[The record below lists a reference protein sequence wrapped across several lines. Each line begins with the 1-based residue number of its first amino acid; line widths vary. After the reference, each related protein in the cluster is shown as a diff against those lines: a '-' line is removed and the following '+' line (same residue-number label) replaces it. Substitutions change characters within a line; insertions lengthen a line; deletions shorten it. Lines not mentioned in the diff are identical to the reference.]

1 MTGVLGDEFHY
12 GGIISGVE
20 KLEALGTADIFLM
33 PSRFEGLSLALLE
46 AMASGCVPIVSN
58 RGSMPTVVEDGR
70 NGFLVDPGDI
80 TQIVGKLKFLLS
92 EGETGWNEYRR
103 NARETVRTRFDMHGY
118 SEKLKSLYAEALAR
132 K

>member
-1 MTGVLGDEFHY
+1 
-12 GGIISGVE
+12 
-20 KLEALGTADIFLM
+20 
-33 PSRFEGLSLALLE
+33 
-46 AMASGCVPIVSN
+46 
-58 RGSMPTVVEDGR
+58 VVEDAR

-103 NARETVRTRFDMHGY
+103 NARETVQARFDISDY
-118 SEKLKSLYAEALAR
+118 VVRLKKLYTEAAVT